1 MLNIFYGFLSSQPN
15 EKSIY
20 GLGTLIEEVLNN
32 YDKYFIK
39 CFSLLSRLDYPIVFR
54 YQLKMASSHRP

>member
-1 MLNIFYGFLSSQPN
+1 MFNIFYGFLSSRPK

-32 YDKYFIK
+32 YDKSFIK
-39 CFSLLSRLDYPIVFR
+39 CFSLLSRL
-54 YQLKMASSHRP
+54 SHSFWKSVENGTIT